1 MDSVVANC
9 LEASAEEAVLIPEVD
24 TISQI
29 RTSTEGVVKDP
40 LLVLLRETST
50 LKDELSDLVAEEAFS
65 FVTALGWDTWRKIA
79 VPLDSN
85 NSDSVDRSAVDEQ
98 GTASVP

>member
-1 MDSVVANC
+1 MDSVVAHF
-9 LEASAEEAVLIPEVD
+9 LEASAEEAVLNPEED

-40 LLVLLRETST
+40 LLFLLRETST
-50 LKDELSDLVAEEAFS
+50 LMEELSDRVAEKAFS
-65 FVTALGWDTWRKIA
+65 VSTALGWDTWRKIA

-85 NSDSVDRSAVDEQ
+85 NSDSVDRSAVDE
-98 GTASVP
+98 